1 MYSKVF
7 DCLLFDTVV
16 VMDSYMSNT
25 AFSKYH
31 EIWGRNVI
39 SVPEKC
45 MKKGNWP
52 GWMTNEQPSPLTT
65 RERWTIRATA
75 DSTQLDLESLCKPS
89 SILYCRRATRV
100 LINSCCLLPVSYS
113 GVYFPLGYLACT
125 SLSYQDFG
133 MKHKAI
139 MTSQRHNNSWR
150 ISTGDISVLQNFMG

>member
-52 GWMTNEQPSPLTT
+52 G
-65 RERWTIRATA
+65 
-75 DSTQLDLESLCKPS
+75 
-89 SILYCRRATRV
+89 
-100 LINSCCLLPVSYS
+100 
-113 GVYFPLGYLACT
+113 
-125 SLSYQDFG
+125 
-133 MKHKAI
+133 
-139 MTSQRHNNSWR
+139 
-150 ISTGDISVLQNFMG
+150 